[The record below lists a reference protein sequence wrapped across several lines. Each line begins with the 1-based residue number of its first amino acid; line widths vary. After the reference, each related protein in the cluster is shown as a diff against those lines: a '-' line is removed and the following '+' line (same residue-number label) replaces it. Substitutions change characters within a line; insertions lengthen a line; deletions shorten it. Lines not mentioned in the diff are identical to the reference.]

1 MILVFSSASGKA
13 TFSTGMGDK
22 FHAEGSMPSSTAL
35 LRSMSYT
42 AMQRKEDTVWVS
54 NGTINGTGADTG
66 GITLSSRYVQCSVFS
81 VQRSKGCVMC
91 ANPAMLPAHYL

>member
-66 GITLSSRYVQCSVFS
+66 GIILVVVMFNVQCSAF
-81 VQRSKGCVMC
+81 RRMC
-91 ANPAMLPAHYL
+91 DNPAMLPAHYL

>member
-1 MILVFSSASGKA
+1 MILAFSSASGKS

-42 AMQRKEDTVWVS
+42 ATCK
-54 NGTINGTGADTG
+54 GTKTQSGLVLVLIMILALILVGY
-66 GITLSSRYVQCSVFS
+66 S
-81 VQRSKGCVMC
+81 
-91 ANPAMLPAHYL
+91 

>member
-66 GITLSSRYVQCSVFS
+66 GITLVVVMFNVQCSVFS
-81 VQRSKGCVMC
+81 VQRDV
-91 ANPAMLPAHYL
+91 